1 METETHQEHKDEMVG
16 EKHIF
21 DNPRNVKR
29 LIWIFFA
36 LCVVMLSLDFIIHRH
51 PSFAAGEFTAEGW
64 FGFYAIYG
72 FVACVLLVL
81 IATQLRKILM
91 RAEDYYDR

>member
-1 METETHQEHKDEMVG
+1 MAE
-16 EKHIF
+16 EKKYLF
-21 DNPRNVKR
+21 DQPRNVHR

-36 LCVVMLSLDFIIHRH
+36 LCALLLGLEWVVHRH
-51 PSFAAGEFTAEGW
+51 LNFAEGVFPVEGW

-81 IATQLRKILM
+81 TATQLRKVLM
-91 RAEDYYDR
+91 RREDYYD

>member
-16 EKHIF
+16 KKHIF

-36 LCVVMLSLDFIIHRH
+36 LCVVILSLDFIIHRH
-51 PSFAAGEFTAEGW
+51 SSFAAGEFAAEGW

-81 IATQLRKILM
+81 LATQLRKILM

>member
-1 METETHQEHKDEMVG
+1 
-16 EKHIF
+16 
-21 DNPRNVKR
+21 
-29 LIWIFFA
+29 
-36 LCVVMLSLDFIIHRH
+36 MLSLDFIIHRH

-72 FVACVLLVL
+72 FIACVLLVL

-91 RAEDYYDR
+91 RAEDYHDR

>member
-1 METETHQEHKDEMVG
+1 METETHQEHKDEMTG

-36 LCVVMLSLDFIIHRH
+36 LCAVMLSLDFIIHRH

-64 FGFYAIYG
+64 SGFYAIYG

-81 IATQLRKILM
+81 LATQLRKILM

>member
-1 METETHQEHKDEMVG
+1 METETRQEHEGEMPG
-16 EKHIF
+16 GKHFF
-21 DNPRNVKR
+21 DDPRNVKG

-36 LCVVMLSLDFIIHRH
+36 LCAVMLSLDFIIHRH
-51 PSFAAGEFTAEGW
+51 PSFAAGEFAAEEW